1 MTNSTHW
8 AVLGAL
14 LTAIVLPSTAA
25 SRDALA
31 LMQEV
36 DKRLKARDEVVD
48 YDMELYEGTAMTH
61 TRKLVRSDKVL
72 ADKNSTVV
80 RFTQPVSVKN
90 VSLLIED
97 TGAALNAIWSYT
109 ASTKNLRRIS
119 GAQKQNWFMGTEFT
133 YEDFEDFKLKTYDF
147 AEVGVQAPCL
157 AWAKCT
163 VVEATPK
170 SGAEASASGYAKKRY
185 FIEANSQFPVQVE
198 YIDAGGIVVKRLVTE
213 NLKKYEA
220 YYRPTAQTM
229 LNLSTHRRTR
239 MVVTAVTLNQ
249 GLPDARF
256 TQRYLRSED
265 E

>member
-1 MTNSTHW
+1 MMNMTHR

-14 LTAIVLPSTAA
+14 LAAVVLPSTGAPK
-25 SRDALA
+25 DALA

-36 DKRLKARDEVVD
+36 DKRLKARDEVVR
-48 YDMELYEGTAMTH
+48 YDMELYEGTALTH
-61 TRKLVRSDKVL
+61 ARKLVRSDKVFST
-72 ADKNSTVV
+72 KNSTVV

-97 TGAALNAIWSYT
+97 SGAAVNDIWSYT

-147 AEVGVQAPCL
+147 AEVAVQTPCL

-163 VVEATPK
+163 VIEATPK
-170 SGAEASASGYAKKRY
+170 AGAEASASGYAKKRY

-198 YIDAGGIVVKRLVTE
+198 YFDASGKAVKRLVTD
-213 NLKKYEA
+213 NLKKYDA

-229 LNLSTHRRTR
+229 FNLATQRRTR
-239 MVVTAVTLNQ
+239 MVVTEVTLNQ